1 MDDDRT
7 QATDEALN
15 GPDVSRRGFGAL
27 SIGAGVA
34 VTAGTPA
41 KAAELP
47 VTETDVTIK
56 TADGTCDAAFIHPTT
71 GTYPGVII
79 WPDALGLRPEFRKMG
94 RRLAAAGYAVLV
106 PNPFY
111 RSAKAPV
118 FDSAKF
124 SFSNPEDMG
133 KLQKMMGSM
142 NPKGAETD
150 TVAFVAFL
158 DAQPQMKK
166 GSKIGTQGY
175 CMGGPLVMRT
185 AATMPDRIGAAASFH
200 GGGLVTTNPDS
211 PHLLVPKIKAKT
223 LIAVAEND
231 DQKQPDAKDVL
242 KKAFADAKNPA
253 EVEVYPALHG
263 WCVGDM
269 PLQDGKPLYNKE
281 HAERAWTR
289 LLATYKAGLA

>member
-7 QATDEALN
+7 QIHEDGLN
-15 GPDVSRRGFGAL
+15 ADVSRRGFGGLAV
-27 SIGAGVA
+27 GAGIA
-34 VTAGTPA
+34 VTAGAPA

-111 RSAKAPV
+111 RTAKAPV
-118 FDSAKF
+118 FDSSKF
-124 SFSNPEDMG
+124 SFSNAEDMG
-133 KLQKMMGSM
+133 KLQKFMGAM
-142 NPKGAETD
+142 TAKGAETD

-175 CMGGPLVMRT
+175 CMGGPLTMRT
-185 AATMPDRIGAAASFH
+185 AATLPDRIGAACSFH
-200 GGGLVTTNPDS
+200 GGGLVTTAPDS
-211 PHLLVPKIKAKT
+211 PHLLVSKIKAKS
-223 LIAVAEND
+223 LFAVAQND

-253 EVEVYPALHG
+253 EVEVYEALHG
-263 WCVGDM
+263 WCVPDM
-269 PLQDGKPLYNKE
+269 PVQDGKPLYHKDL
-281 HAERAWTR
+281 AEKAWTR